1 MNTSPGRVVALILSR
16 SGEFGVMRAAVA
28 KAVVVVAYRC
38 AAPFLL
44 PTAAENESAT
54 VDVDLVHVPR

>member
-1 MNTSPGRVVALILSR
+1 
-16 SGEFGVMRAAVA
+16 MRAAVA
-28 KAVVVVAYRC
+28 KAVVVVAYRW

-44 PTAAENESAT
+44 PTAAEAEGAT